1 MNTCE
6 CGGNDTAGHHPNCP
20 HQPPEDDEMPT
31 VEQALAHVERL
42 RLSPH
47 RNSRLSWP
55 DGELLLDAA
64 LVLADEV
71 RQLRRR
77 LAQTKP

>member
-1 MNTCE
+1 MRTCE

-20 HQPPEDDEMPT
+20 NLPMEDDEMPS
-31 VEQALAHVERL
+31 VEEALDYVGRYSPPWKL
-42 RLSPH
+42 RRAECS
-47 RNSRLSWP
+47 
-55 DGELLLDAA
+55 LLDAA

-77 LAQTKP
+77 LAQASAK